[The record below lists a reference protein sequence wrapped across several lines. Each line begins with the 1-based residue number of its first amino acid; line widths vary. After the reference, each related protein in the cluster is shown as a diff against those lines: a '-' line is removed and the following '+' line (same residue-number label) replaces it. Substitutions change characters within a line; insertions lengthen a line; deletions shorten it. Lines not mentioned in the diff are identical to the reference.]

1 MAGGWSDLSRGS
13 DRWELKLR
21 VSNEGDEVFD
31 LSLEDHDLDARFSEP
46 IFCDAQSGSSND
58 IAVND
63 SLERLL
69 GDELSIEYSKL

>member
-1 MAGGWSDLSRGS
+1 MSRGS

-31 LSLEDHDLDARFSEP
+31 LSLEDHDLDARFSDP